1 MSLFIKVATTG
12 DTVLAEAVLAEDFD
26 SAMDSFTSY
35 AERKLR
41 GYSVKE
47 IDVLA
52 KAAKTIDSEVKK
64 RETLERIN
72 NALVDARAA
81 LVKAKDTDKKKEL
94 RTQIEVLTELKTK
107 VAAFKVVE
115 HPEEV
120 EHTKAPKD
128 VINLDER

>member
-1 MSLFIKVATTG
+1 MSLFIKSATVG
-12 DTVLAEAVLAEDFD
+12 ESILEESVLVEDFD
-26 SAMDSFTSY
+26 STIDSFISY

-52 KAAKTIDSEVKK
+52 KAAKSVDSEVKK
-64 RETLERIN
+64 RDTLERIN
-72 NALVDARAA
+72 NALTDARAA

-94 RTQIEVLTELKTK
+94 RIQIEVLTELKTK
-107 VAAFKVVE
+107 VTAFKVVE
-115 HPEEV
+115 HPQEV
-120 EHTKAPKD
+120 EHTKAPRD